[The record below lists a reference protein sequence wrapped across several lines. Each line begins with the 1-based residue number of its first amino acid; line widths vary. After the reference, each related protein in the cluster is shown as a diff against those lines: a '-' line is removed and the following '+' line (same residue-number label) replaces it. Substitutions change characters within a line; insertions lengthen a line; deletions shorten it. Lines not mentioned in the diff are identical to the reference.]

1 MRRENTNIASI
12 GFKAKT
18 GRAIAVVLC
27 GPAQSP
33 QIAKRTELALTDP
46 RVPETSQP
54 HHEVMELPWDE
65 AQVAVQ
71 PFVSAIERVATAALA
86 QLVRELQSE
95 SLKVVGVGIV
105 GAADR
110 DLRRIGNPHIR
121 AHAAEGV
128 LFRQVLEAAAK
139 ANRLAQRSFTEQGLE
154 ECAPTELRCTVA
166 KLNGYLRRLGRA
178 AGPPWRAE
186 QRVAAMAAWLMLT

>member
-1 MRRENTNIASI
+1 MRPVNTNIASI

-27 GPAQSP
+27 GPAESP

-95 SLKVVGVGIV
+95 NLKVVGVGVV

-110 DLRRIGNPHIR
+110 DLRKIGNPHIR

-139 ANRLAQRSFTEQGLE
+139 ANRLAKRSFTEQGLE
-154 ECAPTELRCTVA
+154 ESASTELGCTVA
-166 KLNGYLRRLGRA
+166 KVNGYLTRLGRA

-186 QRVAAMAAWLMLT
+186 QRVAAMAAWLMLI

>member
-1 MRRENTNIASI
+1 MRHVNTNIASI

-18 GRAIAVVLC
+18 GRAVAVVLC
-27 GPAQSP
+27 GPAESP

-54 HHEVMELPWDE
+54 HHEVMELPWVE

-105 GAADR
+105 G
-110 DLRRIGNPHIR
+110 
-121 AHAAEGV
+121 
-128 LFRQVLEAAAK
+128 
-139 ANRLAQRSFTEQGLE
+139 
-154 ECAPTELRCTVA
+154 
-166 KLNGYLRRLGRA
+166 
-178 AGPPWRAE
+178 
-186 QRVAAMAAWLMLT
+186 